1 MSRMSRLLGV
11 TMVLGMSRAL
21 VMGHSRFARLLSI
34 RAGEGSMPD
43 SEEMRLFYAL
53 GVNVARQVGGEL
65 KGMLSQEESKAMLAG
80 FSDSMLGKVA
90 DERNVLQTYGPKLN
104 EVLVARSNAAVEGNK
119 KAGADFLENYLRSNP
134 SAVRT
139 ESGLVFHEKQA
150 GSGAKATAA
159 STVQVHYHGTLSDG

>member
-1 MSRMSRLLGV
+1 MSSMSRLLGV

-65 KGMLSQEESKAMLAG
+65 KGMLSQEESKAMR
-80 FSDSMLGKVA
+80 DH
-90 DERNVLQTYGPKLN
+90 R
-104 EVLVARSNAAVEGNK
+104 
-119 KAGADFLENYLRSNP
+119 
-134 SAVRT
+134 
-139 ESGLVFHEKQA
+139 
-150 GSGAKATAA
+150 
-159 STVQVHYHGTLSDG
+159 